1 MLLKRG
7 GVFEVQELM
16 FACKLNATFHV
27 DVTTCLQTGSCV
39 LSRAAHS
46 PTLLANC
53 CYTTHA
59 VGKEG
64 YCEYVVGALKLYG
77 CLHSPGIIH
86 KHFVSTNGH
95 GMVATVAVNYLEAT
109 LQRGCMGDDVDTGQG
124 EPVIPSPARVI
135 QAERAALAA
144 AVLSNHRGSLE
155 RHNKLGAGCPIHF
168 EW

>member
-1 MLLKRG
+1 MAGGRG
-7 GVFEVQELM
+7 YGQIAL
-16 FACKLNATFHV
+16 
-27 DVTTCLQTGSCV
+27 GRV
-39 LSRAAHS
+39 LTRAAHT